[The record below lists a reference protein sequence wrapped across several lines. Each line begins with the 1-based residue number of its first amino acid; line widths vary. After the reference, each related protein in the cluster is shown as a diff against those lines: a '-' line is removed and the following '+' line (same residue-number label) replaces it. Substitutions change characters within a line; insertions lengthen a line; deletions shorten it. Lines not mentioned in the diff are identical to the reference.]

1 MKARSLASRGFLPS
15 YHVLTWPF
23 FSMCTQRGAGL
34 GKPSDS
40 LSIRSPTLQDQG
52 PILMTYFDLNSF
64 LMPKIAALGLALQCI
79 NAERCIYQSTA

>member
-15 YHVLTWPF
+15 YHVLTMAF
-23 FSMCTQRGAGL
+23 LQRVYTER
-34 GKPSDS
+34 PSDS

-64 LMPKIAALGLALQCI
+64 LMPETAALGLGLQCI